1 MNETYYIWKALR
13 VGRYGGVDVVGFR
26 EAPASSVLAGQT
38 LTCFIDNFATEA
50 EARTAYPDATEW
62 TKVDGPPRIGR
73 APARRWRLLK
83 PYKPFIPFQHLFRQA
98 IIVAAMSGI

>member
-26 EAPASSVLAGQT
+26 EAPAGSVLAGQT

-50 EARTAYPDATEW
+50 EARCAYPETVAEW
-62 TKVDGPPRIGR
+62 TSKWTAPRVSVAHLPDDGD
-73 APARRWRLLK
+73 
-83 PYKPFIPFQHLFRQA
+83 Y
-98 IIVAAMSGI
+98 